1 MGKTIDYYNQNA
13 INYCKNT
20 INVAMQNLYDEFES
34 YLQPGAR
41 ILDLGCGSG
50 RDSKY
55 FLSKGYD
62 VVSVDGA
69 IEICHLAEQYIGKSV
84 HNIKF
89 ENFDYS
95 NEFDAIWASA
105 SLLHVN
111 PKQMPI
117 VLDSIKRALK
127 NDGILYASWKYG
139 RNEKIVDGK
148 YYLYLDESAIADLF
162 NSTSIEIEYIWVTED
177 KLFREE
183 KWLNIIGKKRGYQIK

>member
-1 MGKTIDYYNQNA
+1 M
-13 INYCKNT
+13 NYCKST
-20 INVAMQNLYDEFES
+20 INVSMQNIYDKFES

-55 FLSKGYD
+55 YLSKGYD

-89 ENFDYS
+89 ENLDYS

-162 NSTSIEIEYIWVTED
+162 NSASIEIEYIWVTED